1 MTFNKEA
8 KDLLIDCCVEFVTL
22 ISSEANDLADAENK
36 KTIAVE
42 HVEKALRDLGFPEY
56 IKQVL
61 AAADELKES
70 MKVRRFPFVARALL
84 TCL

>member
-70 MKVRRFPFVARALL
+70 MKVRRFSFVA
-84 TCL
+84 